1 MNCYDIAVIGS
12 GLVGVATAYELAKV
26 GQKVIL
32 IDRAGLSSGSSSAN
46 TGLLLYEGGEDEGL
60 LKMCVDGVES
70 YTGLQEELG
79 REIGFSPLPFL
90 SLFIRDSERTAA
102 EKAAAFYTSHGYD
115 YNLLSAGEVKKQDP
129 LIRADEILGGALFT
143 QWRIDP
149 LKTVFAFFARARELG
164 MDWLPDSPVSG
175 FTSAGGRILAAKT
188 RSGEIHAG
196 QYLVAAGAW
205 TREILSTL
213 NISLPEYYI
222 HGAAMVLERGA
233 AQIMDHVSTFF
244 TSPRLAM
251 EQRAS
256 EFIRTG
262 GKWEN
267 IPKQQTNEFLIC
279 SDANDNLLVAQRS
292 FLSPRMN
299 FRIPI
304 DFLKDLCHNVM
315 HWYPSLAGIRVIR
328 SWICPVPFVV
338 DAQAFLGYVHP
349 FENLAVSS
357 GYGSA
362 LIMAP
367 VIGRAGADLLLQR
380 SMLYDIRSFDPNRFE
395 GQDFVK

>member
-1 MNCYDIAVIGS
+1 MNCYDTAVIGS
-12 GLVGVATAYELAKV
+12 GLAGAATAYELTKA
-26 GQKVIL
+26 GQKVVL

-46 TGLLLYEGGEDEGL
+46 TGLLLYEGGEDEEQ
-60 LKMCVDGVES
+60 LKMCVDGAES

-79 REIGFSPLPFL
+79 RETGFSPLPFL
-90 SLFIRDSERTAA
+90 SLFTRESERTAA
-102 EKAAAFYTSHGYD
+102 ERAAAFYTGHGHD
-115 YNLLSAGEVKKQDP
+115 YNLLSSEEVRKRDP

-143 QWRIDP
+143 QWRLDP

-164 MDWLPDSPVSG
+164 MDWLPYSPVTG

-188 RSGEIHAG
+188 QSGEIHAG

-213 NISLPEYYI
+213 NIRLPQYYI

-233 AQIMDHVSTFF
+233 AQIMDHVSSFF

-251 EQRAS
+251 ERKAS
-256 EFIRTG
+256 EFICTG

-267 IPKQQTNEFLIC
+267 IPEEQANEFLVC
-279 SDANDNLLVAQRS
+279 SDANGNLLVAQRS
-292 FLSPRMN
+292 LLSPRMS
-299 FRIPI
+299 FRIPME
-304 DFLKDLCHNVM
+304 FLKDLCRNVI
-315 HWYPSLAGIRVIR
+315 HWYPSFAGIRVIR

-357 GYGSA
+357 GYGSV

-367 VIGRAGADLLLQR
+367 VIGKTGADLLLR
-380 SMLYDIRSFDPNRFE
+380 RPVLYDIRSWDPNRFE